1 MNDENSI
8 ELLISAK
15 DEAKETIDQI
25 AAAAEGLGGK
35 IKDMAQ
41 EAVTKFADLDD
52 AVTKSLSSMKTSV
65 GTIGPAARQM
75 ATETSSAAVVVQG
88 SLKAVEDGAAAS
100 ANSVAA
106 ATARIV
112 KDVDGARARLAR
124 VREGFLD
131 GSRGADY
138 ATKALQNFGNAADRM
153 PFKFMEGARL
163 VSSSGAMLVK
173 DVAKTASDTM
183 RGLLAGNWAMV
194 GLNVAATVYGAF
206 LQKKKEKEQE
216 IKRLDDE
223 ALKAAEKIAKENAD
237 AHAKMLEAKKSA
249 EEKYN
254 VGLRDLIYAQ
264 RKMRDEAFDV
274 DMAKIDDEAKK
285 RKDAQQGDLLVAYQA
300 LQKAQMAAEG
310 PSRTDKEKEEKAKA
324 LAMAQQTFEIVK
336 GNRAL
341 IERETLLK
349 KNTLQFERQKAAEA
363 EAERARVAAL
373 ATLRG
378 IVNERGRLLEST
390 LKSAAAEVRM
400 LGYTKEERQY
410 ASDIQRIE
418 DLRGAGLEDLAR
430 TFEVILAAKRMYVEY
445 DKAQA
450 EVERLRE
457 DRKAATKELDKK
469 AEALSAEEGLQ
480 GRINA
485 LAREYQDLVDRGADA
500 TRASSVLAK
509 AAAKMAEAAA
519 EQAQEKVA
527 AIISGNAALEI
538 QLGMAAKAAEMD
550 ARILEYRKK
559 GYDSMAAAAEFRK
572 SMLPLEEQAAID
584 ELKRQEEIARVKK
597 EGTRE
602 ELAAL
607 EQKYRLEDRILQ
619 KKRDQILSDA
629 KAKAEPRSARDF
641 LANMGIEVSVSG
653 GKTKTDYGIRKRRDE
668 RARQLREENLARER
682 GWNPAFENWLAK
694 DKKATIDST
703 AAAFNFEEF
712 KIEGAKIGPSLPS
725 IPDLAK
731 PKVPNLGS
739 KTSAVEADAAS
750 KAAELKRQADEA
762 AEAAKA
768 ATRTATAL
776 EGATAALKDMASK
789 MGDSATAAD
798 KGAAATTET
807 QASAAG
813 LKEAMERSTKQME
826 ELAAL
831 FTQLRDAQASSG
843 EGSAKAVATIAN
855 KIVDLQRQMDQQR
868 KAMEDAVKLL
878 NGLGG

>member
-1 MNDENSI
+1 
-8 ELLISAK
+8 
-15 DEAKETIDQI
+15 
-25 AAAAEGLGGK
+25 
-35 IKDMAQ
+35 
-41 EAVTKFADLDD
+41 
-52 AVTKSLSSMKTSV
+52 
-65 GTIGPAARQM
+65 
-75 ATETSSAAVVVQG
+75 
-88 SLKAVEDGAAAS
+88 
-100 ANSVAA
+100 
-106 ATARIV
+106 
-112 KDVDGARARLAR
+112 
-124 VREGFLD
+124 
-131 GSRGADY
+131 
-138 ATKALQNFGNAADRM
+138 
-153 PFKFMEGARL
+153 
-163 VSSSGAMLVK
+163 
-173 DVAKTASDTM
+173 
-183 RGLLAGNWAMV
+183 
-194 GLNVAATVYGAF
+194 
-206 LQKKKEKEQE
+206 
-216 IKRLDDE
+216 
-223 ALKAAEKIAKENAD
+223 
-237 AHAKMLEAKKSA
+237 
-249 EEKYN
+249 
-254 VGLRDLIYAQ
+254 
-264 RKMRDEAFDV
+264 
-274 DMAKIDDEAKK
+274 
-285 RKDAQQGDLLVAYQA
+285 
-300 LQKAQMAAEG
+300 
-310 PSRTDKEKEEKAKA
+310 
-324 LAMAQQTFEIVK
+324 
-336 GNRAL
+336 
-341 IERETLLK
+341 
-349 KNTLQFERQKAAEA
+349 
-363 EAERARVAAL
+363 
-373 ATLRG
+373 
-378 IVNERGRLLEST
+378 
-390 LKSAAAEVRM
+390 
-400 LGYTKEERQY
+400 
-410 ASDIQRIE
+410 
-418 DLRGAGLEDLAR
+418 
-430 TFEVILAAKRMYVEY
+430 
-445 DKAQA
+445 
-450 EVERLRE
+450 
-457 DRKAATKELDKK
+457 
-469 AEALSAEEGLQ
+469 
-480 GRINA
+480 
-485 LAREYQDLVDRGADA
+485 
-500 TRASSVLAK
+500 
-509 AAAKMAEAAA
+509 
-519 EQAQEKVA
+519 
-527 AIISGNAALEI
+527 LEI
-538 QLGMAAKAAEMD
+538 QLGIAAKAAEMD

-572 SMLPLEEQAAID
+572 SMLDLEEQAAIA

-607 EQKYRLEDRILQ
+607 EQRYRLEDRILQ

-682 GWNPAFENWLAK
+682 GWNPAFENWLADAVIK

-739 KTSAVEADAAS
+739 KTSAVEADAAR
-750 KAAELKRQADEA
+750 KAAELKQQADEA

-843 EGSAKAVATIAN
+843 EGSTKAVTTIAN